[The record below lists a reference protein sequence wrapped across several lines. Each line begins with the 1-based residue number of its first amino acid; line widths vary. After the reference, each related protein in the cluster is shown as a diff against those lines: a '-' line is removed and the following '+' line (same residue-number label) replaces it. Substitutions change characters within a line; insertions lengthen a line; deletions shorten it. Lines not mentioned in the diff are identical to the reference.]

1 MVSVKDRKTPRPMTG
16 RRPWEPD
23 YPCCSASSLVV
34 VNPQILGS
42 KGISSQ
48 FQMKMQGYFRTEL
61 LSIIPDQ
68 QTWISKTDYPAILKK
83 IKRKKKKPTQVAG
96 GNFSHLVEQLEQQ
109 LSPPCYCTPLRMLVE
124 MHDVVPPRNQSPFRE
139 D

>member
-83 IKRKKKKPTQVAG
+83 IKRKKKKTHPGCWWKLFPFSGTIRATTLTSMLLHPPQNARGNARCGPT
-96 GNFSHLVEQLEQQ
+96 EE
-109 LSPPCYCTPLRMLVE
+109 PKPI
-124 MHDVVPPRNQSPFRE
+124 
-139 D
+139 